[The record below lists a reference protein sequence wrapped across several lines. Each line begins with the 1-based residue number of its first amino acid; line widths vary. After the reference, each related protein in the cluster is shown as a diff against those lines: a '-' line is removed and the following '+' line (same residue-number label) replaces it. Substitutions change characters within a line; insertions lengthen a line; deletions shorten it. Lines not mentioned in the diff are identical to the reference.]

1 LIALGLATNTA
12 FVQKALQVLNPK
24 KFKGG
29 FDGQE
34 LTMKEFTGI
43 FKTDPISE
51 KFIKLFKK
59 RLEDENGA
67 KPDEGQQSSNVNL
80 DRMDTMKV
88 KDKDNSPELVKG
100 TTLTTINEWADSFA
114 IENLVDIH
122 NVLQNGQER
131 RG

>member
-1 LIALGLATNTA
+1 M
-12 FVQKALQVLNPK
+12 LNPK

-100 TTLTTINEWADSFA
+100 TTLTTVNEWGDSFA